1 LGERNGCA
9 ETALSAADSGVNHGL
24 RLERSHGL
32 RIVKTCPVCN
42 SLVRRV
48 KASDMEYY
56 YKCSSCERTFALGA
70 YKSIMSEDLK
80 G

>member
-1 LGERNGCA
+1 
-9 ETALSAADSGVNHGL
+9 
-24 RLERSHGL
+24 
-32 RIVKTCPVCN
+32 
-42 SLVRRV
+42 VRRV